1 MTENKITHS
10 CVSASLTRR
19 PLFRQCK
26 STAKDMSPSVSS
38 EGLRY
43 PNYPFS
49 QCLSM
54 ADIEAEMPL
63 SLTLGV
69 VSKALPVAGLAADRW
84 LLRKPHCP

>member
-1 MTENKITHS
+1 
-10 CVSASLTRR
+10 
-19 PLFRQCK
+19 
-26 STAKDMSPSVSS
+26 
-38 EGLRY
+38 
-43 PNYPFS
+43 
-49 QCLSM
+49 M